1 MKIKTNVKAGGVQLN
16 HNQTASSGMK
26 VKTRV
31 RASGIVI
38 MSR

>member
-1 MKIKTNVKAGGVQLN
+1 MKIKSNVKADALSDN

-38 MSR
+38 VSR